1 MVKGTRST
9 ESEIPAEI
17 TGVIA
22 PDTEEPTIVGF
33 SMPDRFRT
41 SLIAE
46 ITSSLAS
53 QIYAKNIQDGKPG
66 MPEQTRK
73 EIVRDA
79 TKLADE
85 ILKAE

>member
-1 MVKGTRST
+1 MVKGTRAT
-9 ESEIPAEI
+9 DSEIPAEN
-17 TGVIA
+17 TA
-22 PDTEEPTIVGF
+22 PDTEESTAIGF
-33 SMPDRFRT
+33 SVPDRFRT

-46 ITSSLAS
+46 IASSLAS
-53 QIYAKNIQDGKPG
+53 QLYAKNIQDGKPG

-85 ILKAE
+85 ILRVE